1 MRASWLVSAVVLITS
16 PGTAASAADLFIY
29 KGTRLIPG
37 SGGGVKG
44 ARRLTFTLSGHS
56 PAKGACDTSA
66 KIVRI
71 GDGANTLVS
80 LLADGYVLSPNNTI
94 SICRDATGRLTESLT
109 VNLEIYSA
117 GTLYASYTWQSAY
130 PPQNGPADTVSNYID
145 LKYYHNASTG
155 AGHLAGH
162 KKA

>member
-1 MRASWLVSAVVLITS
+1 MRASWLVAAATILACAS
-16 PGTAASAADLFIY
+16 TAASAADLFIY
-29 KGTRLIPG
+29 KGTRLVPG

-66 KIVRI
+66 KIVSI

-80 LLADGYVLSPNNTI
+80 LLADGYVLSPNNVI
-94 SICRDATGRLTESLT
+94 SICRDSAGRLTETLL
-109 VNLEIYSA
+109 VNLEIHSN
-117 GTLYASYTWQSAY
+117 GTLFASYTWQSAY
-130 PPQNGPADTVSNYID
+130 PPQNGTADTLSNYID
-145 LKYYHNASTG
+145 LKYYNNASTL